1 MSITVHPDIAHLR
14 EHVRELRRELRSV
27 IDDWHRLS
35 TEVRPRLHAI
45 YHAHF
50 GELERELQQ
59 SALSAA
65 EMFRRVE
72 LLSIKHERG
81 EQLTQQIV
89 DLINEVVDKEYA
101 RFAMRVKEAFEM
113 DQRQRDDAERT
124 RTGQTSDHELVS
136 MYRTLVKQLHP
147 DVADTSKNDAE
158 DGGVWHQ
165 VQTAYASRNAGQLR
179 SLLAVLGADEALT
192 READDW
198 GIDRWRHEAE
208 EMERRLGLEQRK
220 LRRLRAEEP
229 FTMERDL
236 EDEGW
241 RNRHRDELVRVIA
254 RKKDELRESE
264 RRYAELT
271 EGLVPRGQNPTKS
284 KEERSFDED
293 FMTNTY
299 FGQR

>member
-1 MSITVHPDIAHLR
+1 MSITVHPDIAPLR
-14 EHVRELRRELRSV
+14 ERLRELRLELRNA

-35 TEVRPRLHAI
+35 TEVRPRLHAL
-45 YHAHF
+45 YHVHF

-113 DQRQRDDAERT
+113 DQRQRDDAERS
-124 RTGQTSDHELVS
+124 RAGQTSDHELVS

-147 DVADTSKNDAE
+147 DVAEKHDDDAS
-158 DGGVWHQ
+158 DSIVWHQ
-165 VQTAYASRNAGQLR
+165 VQSAYASRNAGQLR
-179 SLLAVLGADEALT
+179 SLLAVLGAEETLT
-192 READDW
+192 RESDDW
-198 GIDRWRHEAE
+198 AIDRWRHEVE
-208 EMERRLGLEQRK
+208 EIERRLGVELRK
-220 LRRLRAEEP
+220 LRRLRSEEP

-236 EDEGW
+236 DDEAW
-241 RNRHRDELVRVIA
+241 RIRHRDDLMRAIA

-271 EGLVPRGQNPTKS
+271 EGLAPRGENPTKS